1 MPGFFSKLAA
11 LVLFTG
17 AAMAQTTP
25 QAVGVVVMHGKGGL
39 PTKYV
44 AELASGLEAK
54 GHQVANIEMP
64 WSGNRN
70 YDVNT
75 AAAEAEIDAA
85 LTRRRSKGAS
95 RLFVAGH
102 SQGGTFA
109 LYYGSK
115 HAVDGII
122 SIAPGASTASQVI
135 REKLGESLDDARKL
149 AAAGKAGETAR
160 LADFEGAKGTYT
172 VICKPDNYLTWFD
185 PDGAMN
191 LMKSIRTMR
200 PETPVLLVVPK
211 NDYPALLKAKQ
222 ANFDAL
228 PLPRNPR
235 TKLYEPDATHTG
247 APAASRDEVSRW
259 MMEVVN

>member
-1 MPGFFSKLAA
+1 MLGFFSRLAA
-11 LVLFTG
+11 IFVFAGT
-17 AAMAQTTP
+17 AMAQTAP
-25 QAVGVVVMHGKGGL
+25 QAVGVVVMHGKGGS
-39 PTKYV
+39 PAKFV

-54 GHQVANIEMP
+54 GHLVANIEMP

-75 AAAEAEIDAA
+75 AAAEREIEAA
-85 LTRRRSKGAS
+85 LTGLREKGAS

-122 SIAPGASTASQVI
+122 AIAPGASSASQVI
-135 REKLGESLDDARKL
+135 REKLGGTLEEARKL
-149 AAAGKAGETAR
+149 IAAGKGGETAR
-160 LADFEGAKGTYT
+160 LQDFEGAKGTYA
-172 VICKPDNYLTWFD
+172 VVCKPDNYVSWFD

-191 LMKSIRTMR
+191 LMQSIRGMR
-200 PETPVLLVVPK
+200 PENPVLLVVPK
-211 NDYPALLKAKQ
+211 NDYPGLLKAKQ

-228 PLPRNPR
+228 PRNPR
-235 TKLYEPDATHTG
+235 TRLYEPDATHTG

-259 MMEVVN
+259 MMEVAN

>member
-1 MPGFFSKLAA
+1 MLRFFSKLAA
-11 LVLFTG
+11 LVLLAG
-17 AAMAQTTP
+17 AAMAQTAP

-39 PTKYV
+39 PTKHV

-70 YDVNT
+70 YDVDT
-75 AAAEAEIDAA
+75 AGAEAEIDQA
-85 LTRRRSKGAS
+85 LTRLRAKGAS

-102 SQGGTFA
+102 SQGGAFA
-109 LYYGSK
+109 FYYGSK

-122 SIAPGASTASQVI
+122 SIAPGASTASPVF
-135 REKLGESLDDARKL
+135 REKLAESMEEARKL
-149 AAAGKAGETAR
+149 IADGKGGETAR
-160 LADFEGAKGTYT
+160 LQDFESSKGTY
-172 VICKPDNYLTWFD
+172 VVVCKPDNYVSWFG

-191 LMKSIRTMR
+191 MMKSIRNMR

-211 NDYPALLKAKQ
+211 NDYPGLLKFKQ
-222 ANFDAL
+222 ATFDAL
-228 PLPRNPR
+228 PRTPR
-235 TKLYEPDATHTG
+235 TRLYEPDATHTG